1 MNMDQWTGFLHF
13 CEEVEVVSPPEPALI
28 ASFNR
33 DTMLCFGM

>member
-1 MNMDQWTGFLHF
+1 MNMDQWTGFLRF
-13 CEEVEVVSPPEPALI
+13 CEEVEVVSPPKPALI